1 MGVLRE
7 CVTEGSNTDDA
18 SQARLTS
25 LAARF
30 EDNVYRSAKT
40 NEEYFHQIANKM
52 YNLKRKKA
60 VPGGDLAKAGASA
73 AAPPPQGVPI
83 GRPTA
88 RTDSVLRRPTTRLR
102 DRLRYDRL
110 MIVCCVCGHAY
121 SQPAAGGDRGP
132 GWSGTHATRRPVDGH
147 AWRPAG
153 RWAWRRHGQPAWR
166 HGRGTRRSAGQRWR
180 ASQGTRTFQNAFLA
194 PASTRGVLT
203 SDRPIN

>member
-1 MGVLRE
+1 VGVLRE

-60 VPGGDLAKAGASA
+60 VPGGGGDLAKAGASA

-110 MIVCCVCGHAY
+110 MIVCCVLCVVCVDTRTANQQPGAIGGQAGAGHM
-121 SQPAAGGDRGP
+121 
-132 GWSGTHATRRPVDGH
+132 
-147 AWRPAG
+147 RPAG
-153 RWAWRRHGQPAWR
+153 PSMGMPGVQPGAGPGGGMANPHGAMAAGPVGVPGNAGVPAKVRALSRTHSWRQPL
-166 HGRGTRRSAGQRWR
+166 H
-180 ASQGTRTFQNAFLA
+180 
-194 PASTRGVLT
+194 VEC
-203 SDRPIN
+203 